1 MSVQVI
7 SQNGIPEYA
16 VLPYPDYLVLVEQA
30 EMLEDIHS
38 YDDAKYA
45 IANGNEE
52 LIPASVVNALADG
65 ENPIKVW
72 REHRKLTQQQVA
84 EETGISVPFVSQL
97 ETAKR
102 KASIDVIDVMRKL
115 ALLLKVDIDDLV

>member
-7 SQNGIPEYA
+7 SQNGKPEYA
-16 VLPYPDYLVLVEQA
+16 VLPYSDYLVLVEQA

-38 YDDAKYA
+38 YDEAKNS
-45 IANGNEE
+45 IASGDEE

-65 ENPIKVW
+65 GNPIKVW
-72 REHRKLTQQQVA
+72 REYRELTQQKVA
-84 EETGISVPFVSQL
+84 EEIGISIPFVSQL
-97 ETAKR
+97 ETGKR
-102 KASIDVIDVMRKL
+102 KASIDVLKKL

>member
-7 SQNGIPEYA
+7 SQNGKPEYA
-16 VLPYPDYLVLVEQA
+16 VLPYSDYLVLVEQA
-30 EMLEDIHS
+30 EMLEDVHS
-38 YDDAKYA
+38 YDEAKNS

-72 REHRKLTQQQVA
+72 REYRKFTQQKVA
-84 EETGISVPFVSQL
+84 EEIGISVPYVSQL
-97 ETAKR
+97 ETNKR
-102 KASIDVIDVMRKL
+102 KASIDVLKKM
-115 ALLLKVDIDDLV
+115 ALLLNVDIDDLV

>member
-7 SQNGIPEYA
+7 NQNGNPEYA
-16 VLPYPDYLVLVEQA
+16 VLPYADYLILVEQA
-30 EMLEDIHS
+30 EMLDDVHS
-38 YDDAKYA
+38 YDEVKNS
-45 IANGNEE
+45 IASGNEE

-72 REHRKLTQQQVA
+72 REYRELTQQKIA
-84 EETGISVPFVSQL
+84 EEIGISIPYVSQL
-97 ETAKR
+97 ETGKR
-102 KASIDVIDVMRKL
+102 KASIDVMKKL

>member
-1 MSVQVI
+1 MNIQI
-7 SQNGIPEYA
+7 IRQNGKPEYA

-30 EMLEDIHS
+30 EMLEDIRS
-38 YDDAKYA
+38 YDEAKKS
-45 IANGNEE
+45 IAGGDEE

-72 REHRKLTQQQVA
+72 REYRELTQQKVA
-84 EETGISVPFVSQL
+84 EEIGISIPFVSQL
-97 ETAKR
+97 ETNKR
-102 KASIDVIDVMRKL
+102 KASIDVMKKL

>member
-7 SQNGIPEYA
+7 KQNGKPEYA

-38 YDDAKYA
+38 YDEAKNS
-45 IANGNEE
+45 ISSGNEE
-52 LIPASVVNALADG
+52 LIPASIVNALADG

-72 REHRKLTQQQVA
+72 REYRELTQQKIA
-84 EETGISVPFVSQL
+84 EEIGISIPFVSQL
-97 ETAKR
+97 ETNKR
-102 KASIDVIDVMRKL
+102 KASIDVMKKM
-115 ALLLKVDIDDLV
+115 ALILNVDIDDLV

>member
-7 SQNGIPEYA
+7 SQNGKPEYA

-38 YDDAKYA
+38 YDEAKNL
-45 IANGNEE
+45 IASGNEE

-72 REHRKLTQQQVA
+72 REYRELTQQKIA
-84 EETGISVPFVSQL
+84 EEIGISVPFVSQL
-97 ETAKR
+97 ETGKR
-102 KASIDVIDVMRKL
+102 KASIDVMRKL
-115 ALLLKVDIDDLV
+115 ASLLNVDIDDLV